1 MDLLRVRFN
10 RYCRCDYGGAMN
22 KPDDN
27 WLAEVRRQ
35 REEEQ
40 AAFAV
45 AAIITAAFALA
56 GLIALSMLA
65 R

>member
-1 MDLLRVRFN
+1 VT
-10 RYCRCDYGGAMN
+10 

-45 AAIITAAFALA
+45 AAILTAAFALA
-56 GLIALSMLA
+56 ALIALSMLA
-65 R
+65 K